1 MAQRMPF
8 ALRAI
13 QVDGGSEFMADF
25 EAECAQRRIALFVL
39 PPRSPKLNGHVERA
53 NGTHTA
59 EFWEVTDAEP
69 EYEPLREAMLAWE
82 TCYNT
87 VRPHQALGYLTP
99 PNGSHGT
106 ASRPRRCNGRTGPG
120 HGLDDVHARV
130 YLVHTLSAHL
140 QEFDP

>member
-1 MAQRMPF
+1 MTSIYRSRLFMAPLL
-8 ALRAI
+8 AAAVSLYGCGDDDD
-13 QVDGGSEFMADF
+13 DGSGSGAGNGPWFMADF

-87 VRPHQALGYLTP
+87 IRPHQALGYLTP
-99 PNGSHGT
+99 AEWLARHGIPT
-106 ASRPRRCNGRTGPG
+106 PQ
-120 HGLDDVHARV
+120 V
-130 YLVHTLSAHL
+130 
-140 QEFDP
+140 